1 VVRAA
6 VVWMIV
12 ANFVFAIAFHVAVLV
27 TMLAASVVF
36 WFLGL
41 RRGRIHLRDRPRRRR
56 RSRRRAA
63 GCRAKKYQADGHE
76 PGGKPRPRGSIVLVT
91 HKTPHGLQV
100 SGTRMSGAT
109 LQNRPIS
116 EDDGRLSADLSS
128 QSMRPSAFI
137 RFAMLELT
145 DWMTSSTEL
154 GLTVS
159 DSTTHAT
166 ISSRAE

>member
-1 VVRAA
+1 MVRAA

-41 RRGRIHLRDRPRRRR
+41 RRRRIHLRDRPRRRR

-76 PGGKPRPRGSIVLVT
+76 PGGKPRSDHAVVLFS
-91 HKTPHGLQV
+91 HKNP
-100 SGTRMSGAT
+100 
-109 LQNRPIS
+109 P
-116 EDDGRLSADLSS
+116 
-128 QSMRPSAFI
+128 
-137 RFAMLELT
+137 
-145 DWMTSSTEL
+145 W
-154 GLTVS
+154 
-159 DSTTHAT
+159 
-166 ISSRAE
+166 ISS